1 MSLLTLTAVS
11 ARLGQRAVLEALSL
25 SLQAGEVLGVV
36 GPNGAGKSS
45 LLRAIAGLLPL
56 QHGEVWFAGQ
66 ALSTLDRQA
75 RARSLGYLPQN
86 PQILWPLTVRELVAL
101 GRRPHAGLVSAAA
114 DAAAIDAALEAF
126 ELTGFAARPARALS
140 GGEQMRVHLARL
152 HAGQHAL
159 LLVDEPTAALDPR
172 AQLQVLTALRALAA
186 AGCGVLLVLHDLPL
200 AARYC
205 DRLLVLADGQ
215 AVVCDSPAVALSDAR
230 LAAVFGVRGIWQQTA
245 QNPRLLG
252 ITTLESA

>member
-1 MSLLTLTAVS
+1 MSLLTLTALS

-56 QHGEVWFAGQ
+56 QHGEVRFAGQ
-66 ALSTLDRQA
+66 ALRTLDRQA
-75 RARSLGYLPQN
+75 RARALGYLPQN

-101 GRRPHAGLVSAAA
+101 GRRPYAGLATAAA

-172 AQLQVLTALRALAA
+172 AQLQVLTALRGLAA

-205 DRLLVLADGQ
+205 DRLLVLADGH

-230 LAAVFGVRGIWQQTA
+230 LAAVFGVRGIWQQAA